1 MNFYFYLDNEE
12 AEDIFSDIYFML
24 FEENNFMDK
33 FLRTKDVSEETFLFS
48 IKFLNNLHSKTK
60 IRNKLYTYDIMMKI
74 LKFYKSKKME
84 IKKEISKF
92 FQSIY

>member
-1 MNFYFYLDNEE
+1 MNFNFYLDNEE

-48 IKFLNNLHSKTK
+48 IKFLNNLLSKTK
-60 IRNKLYTYDIMMKI
+60 IRNKLFTYDILMKI